1 MLDALIRATDRHIV
15 AIVFFSLGLLNAP
28 SWPYLA
34 GFLAVGMAIDVAAPK
49 LLSSP
54 AANRDSPEY
63 NPALA
68 YKAGWRWLFCL
79 AVAFLVLDYGI
90 VIAATTLSA
99 SSPELID
106 AMGRQAFAIA
116 SPLSAL
122 LRSHYE
128 TLLGDGYVA
137 RASLVAVADAGQFI
151 VFYATLAMAFS
162 INRCRFADGTILRKK
177 EGIEARKAKPWA
189 MPVLVVLF
197 CILLSFALYSV
208 TFPQID
214 YSDENFRSRHMNLNL
229 RDHNKFFYDLA
240 SFLSFLCLMLPVT
253 HQFLRFMVLERRWL
267 RAIERPSEKPL

>member
-15 AIVFFSLGLLNAP
+15 TIVFFSLGLLNAP

-34 GFLAVGMAIDVAAPK
+34 GFVAVGAMIDAAAPK
-49 LLSSP
+49 LLASA
-54 AANRDSPEY
+54 AANKDGPDC

-68 YKAGWRWLFCL
+68 YKAGWRWLYCL
-79 AVAFLVLDYGI
+79 GVVFLVLDYGI
-90 VIAATTLSA
+90 VMVATTLSD
-99 SSPELID
+99 SRPELFD

-128 TLLGDGYVA
+128 TLLGDGYIA
-137 RASLVAVADAGQFI
+137 RANLVAVADAGQFI

-177 EGIEARKAKPWA
+177 EGIEAHKAKPWA
-189 MPVLVVLF
+189 VPVLVALF

-208 TFPQID
+208 TFLQID

-240 SFLSFLCLMLPVT
+240 SFLSCLCLMLPIT
-253 HQFLRFMVLERRWL
+253 HQLLRFMVLERRWL